1 MTRIWSTDNVH
12 PRDRVASW
20 VDGLCD
26 TIVHVDCEPRS
37 DQPFF
42 GKMRADSAGGI
53 RCATYSSV
61 AQIVTRSPRK
71 IAHRPADM
79 FTLGVQLA
87 GHGFGSQDGRDL
99 ALRPG
104 DLVLYDMT
112 RPFRLAFSG
121 SFVRTT
127 LIFPRAALLRR
138 LGAAERFIGTSID
151 GTVGV
156 GGMLSPLVREL
167 PSRLETIPVSVRERF
182 ADNLLDLIATAL
194 LSDGEGALLST
205 GMTLV
210 HAKLWIER
218 HIGEALSAERIAA
231 GCRISARHLNRLFE
245 REGTSLMRYVW
256 NRRLTRCHR
265 DVTDPVMRGRA
276 VGEIAFAAGFN
287 DLSHFSRAYRARY
300 GCTPRDARR
309 ASVAAR

>member
-1 MTRIWSTDNVH
+1 
-12 PRDRVASW
+12 
-20 VDGLCD
+20 
-26 TIVHVDCEPRS
+26 VDCEPRR
-37 DQPFF
+37 DEPFF
-42 GKMRADSAGGI
+42 AEIRADSAGEV

-61 AQIVTRSPRK
+61 AQIVTRSPRN
-71 IAHRPADM
+71 ITHRPADM

-99 ALRPG
+99 VLRPG

-112 RPFRLAFSG
+112 RPFRLTFSG
-121 SFVRTT
+121 SFARTT
-127 LIFPRAALLRR
+127 LIFPRAALLGR
-138 LGAAERFIGTSID
+138 LGAAERFIGRSID

-156 GGMLSPLVREL
+156 GGVLSLLAREL
-167 PSRLETIPVSVRERF
+167 PSRLDTIPDSVRQRV

-194 LSDGEGALLST
+194 LSDCEGALLST

-210 HAKLWIER
+210 RAKLWIET
-218 HIGEALSAERIAA
+218 HLGEALSAERIAGA
-231 GCRISARHLNRLFE
+231 FRLSARHLNRLFE

-256 NRRLTRCHR
+256 DRRLARCHR
-265 DVTDPVMRGRA
+265 DVTDPAMRGRP

-300 GCTPRDARR
+300 GCAPRDARR
-309 ASVAAR
+309 AAVAAR

>member
-1 MTRIWSTDNVH
+1 LSEAI
-12 PRDRVASW
+12 
-20 VDGLCD
+20 
-26 TIVHVDCEPRS
+26 IHVDCEPRREE
-37 DQPFF
+37 PFSAEI
-42 GKMRADSAGGI
+42 RADSSGEV

-61 AQIVTRSPRK
+61 AQILARSPRK
-71 IAHRPADM
+71 IAHRPVDM

-87 GHGFGSQDGRDL
+87 GHGFGSQDGRDTV
-99 ALRPG
+99 LRLG

-112 RPFRLAFSG
+112 RPFRLTFSG

-138 LGAAERFIGTSID
+138 LGGAERFIGRSID
-151 GTVGV
+151 GSAGV
-156 GGMLSPLVREL
+156 GGILSPLVREL
-167 PSRLETIPVSVRERF
+167 PSRLDTIPPSVRERL

-194 LSDGEGALLST
+194 LSDVEGAPLST

-210 HAKLWIER
+210 RAKLWIET
-218 HIGEALSAERIAA
+218 HLGEALSAERIAA
-231 GCRISARHLNRLFE
+231 GCRLSARHLNRLFE

-256 NRRLTRCHR
+256 DRRLTRCQR
-265 DVTDPVMRGRA
+265 DVTDPVMRRRS

-300 GCTPRDARR
+300 GCTPRDERR
-309 ASVAAR
+309 AAVGTVVTSAPAVSRS